1 MMSKCLYCHKDI
13 SNPKAKFCGQSHKM
27 AFRRG
32 QAFEDKDVTIIEKT
46 VTKNRN
52 NAENRN
58 ITVTVIKG
66 EELLFTNETIEERIK
81 IYKKNYKD
89 STFVPNW
96 VAHGFN
102 SKLEALK
109 AAVEAVEESKA
120 VKNLG
125 L

>member
-1 MMSKCLYCHKDI
+1 MISIVSYQLELYMI
-13 SNPKAKFCGQSHKM
+13 IKFNKES
-27 AFRRG
+27 
-32 QAFEDKDVTIIEKT
+32 
-46 VTKNRN
+46 
-52 NAENRN
+52 
-58 ITVTVIKG
+58 
-66 EELLFTNETIEERIK
+66 LSERIK

>member
-32 QAFEDKDVTIIEKT
+32 QTLEDKNVTIIEKT

-52 NAENRN
+52 NKENRN
-58 ITVTVIKG
+58 ITVTVIKK
-66 EELLFTNETIEERIK
+66 ELVFTKETIEERIK
-81 IYKKNYKD
+81 IYKTNYED

-96 VAHGFN
+96 VAHGYN
-102 SKLEALK
+102 SKLEALHS
-109 AAVEAVEESKA
+109 AIETVDSSKA
-120 VKNLG
+120 IKNLG
-125 L
+125 I